1 MKIKFKLQHISDN
14 GYHLFCNVKINN
26 IRCIAL
32 VDTGASKS
40 VLNKK
45 FAEINDFDKIIN
57 QNDNLI
63 SGINPGQTDISIS
76 KIKKLE
82 IGKLS
87 IENFLIGLVDFE
99 HINEQYR
106 LLKIK
111 PFDFILGSDILV
123 ETNAIIN
130 FKDKTIE
137 INQN

>member
-1 MKIKFKLQHISDN
+1 M
-14 GYHLFCNVKINN
+14 
-26 IRCIAL
+26 